1 MVLQK
6 TINEE
11 CSMQEVDE
19 KMLQVISNETKDSIG
34 NINIVTP
41 VIYTDIFSK
50 FASSH
55 NANISED
62 NKITDYLLSQKIAL
76 FTNLQESTSKN
87 AKKLSDSTDKALLA
101 IKDKNEA
108 TLQEVLKETQ
118 ELQREIE
125 RLKKSVYKDELTS
138 TYNRKWLHD
147 YCLEDD
153 SQNFKNS
160 GTLAIID
167 LNYFKIINDTYG
179 HIIGDKVLIYIAS
192 QLQKTKESVV
202 RYGGDEFMIIFSDS
216 TTAEE
221 ASSKI
226 NKIREDVI
234 KKHLVVKESSFKVSF
249 SFGICKFKKG
259 DSLSDVIE
267 SADNN
272 MYEDKINIK
281 KRITGI

>member
-1 MVLQK
+1 M
-6 TINEE
+6 TEI
-11 CSMQEVDE
+11 DE
-19 KMLQVISNETKDSIG
+19 KILHIISNETKNSIG
-34 NINIVTP
+34 NISVVTP
-41 VIYTDIFSK
+41 VIYTNIFSK

-62 NKITDYLLSQKIAL
+62 SKITDYLLNQKIAL

-87 AKKLSDSTDKALLA
+87 AKKLSENTNKALSA

-118 ELQREIE
+118 ELQREVE

-147 YCLEDD
+147 YCLEED
-153 SQNFKNS
+153 SQNFSNS

-179 HIIGDKVLIYIAS
+179 HIVGDKVLIYIAN
-192 QLQKTKESVV
+192 QLQKTKESVI
-202 RYGGDEFMIIFSDS
+202 RYGGDEFIIIFSDLIRV
-216 TTAEE
+216 EE
-221 ASSKI
+221 VASII

-234 KKHLVVKESSFKVSF
+234 KKHLVAKESSFKVSF
-249 SFGICKFKKG
+249 SFGVCKFKKG
-259 DSLSDVIE
+259 DSLSDVTE
-267 SADNN
+267 SADIN
-272 MYEDKINIK
+272 MYEDKIEIK
-281 KRITGI
+281 KRVTGI